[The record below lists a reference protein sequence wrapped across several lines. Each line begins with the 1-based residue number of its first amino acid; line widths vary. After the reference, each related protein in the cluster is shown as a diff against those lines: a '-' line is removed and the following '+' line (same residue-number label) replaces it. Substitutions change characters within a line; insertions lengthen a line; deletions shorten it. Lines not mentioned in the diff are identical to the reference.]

1 MATGMILAQWERAQR
16 QLRQLRRQAAEKT
29 VTVDVAA
36 GMVRVTAAGDMS
48 IRHIVIAPEALQDR
62 QALEELLVTAVNR
75 ALEAARQLVE
85 EQLEPVRE
93 LLPPWMSAMA
103 DSP

>member
-1 MATGMILAQWERAQR
+1 
-16 QLRQLRRQAAEKT
+16 
-29 VTVDVAA
+29 
-36 GMVRVTAAGDMS
+36 
-48 IRHIVIAPEALQDR
+48 
-62 QALEELLVTAVNR
+62 LEDLLVVAVNR

>member
-16 QLRQLRRQAAEKT
+16 QLRQLRREAAEKT

-48 IRHIVIAPEALQDR
+48 IRHIVIAPEAMQDR
-62 QALEELLVTAVNR
+62 QALGGPARRRRQPCARSGTPAR
-75 ALEAARQLVE
+75 GGAA
-85 EQLEPVRE
+85 
-93 LLPPWMSAMA
+93 
-103 DSP
+103 